1 MAYYLIKSDPDTY
14 SWADLLREGR
24 TRWDSIRN
32 YQARNYLKNWK
43 PGDSLLFYHSGD
55 EKAIVGVAKVV
66 SEPYEEPGSGGQWFC
81 ADIEPQMPLEQPVP
95 LKLLKSIA
103 ELRGLMLLKQSRL
116 SVMPVQEREFQRI
129 VKMGG
134 IME

>member
-1 MAYYLIKSDPDTY
+1 MAYYLIKSDPETY

-24 TRWDSIRN
+24 TRWDGIRN
-32 YQARNYLKNWK
+32 FQARNYLKNWQ

-66 SEPYEEPGSGGQWFC
+66 SEPYEEPGSGGRWFC
-81 ADIEPQMPLEQPVP
+81 ADIEPHMPFKQPVP
-95 LKLLKSIA
+95 LKLLKSTT
-103 ELRGLMLLKQSRL
+103 ELQGLILLKQSRL